1 MGTWEENKEAR
12 VAAPQGEENTVVNKV
27 CNEEVGSLRALKV
40 TVYFWQKENTA
51 CSSYAPLPS

>member
-12 VAAPQGEENTVVNKV
+12 GAAPQGEENTVVNKV

-40 TVYFWQKENTA
+40 TVYF
-51 CSSYAPLPS
+51 